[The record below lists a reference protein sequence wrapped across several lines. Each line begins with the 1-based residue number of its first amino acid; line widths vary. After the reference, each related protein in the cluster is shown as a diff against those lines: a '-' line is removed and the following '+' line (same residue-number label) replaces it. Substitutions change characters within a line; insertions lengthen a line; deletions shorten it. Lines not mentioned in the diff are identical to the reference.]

1 MNTET
6 VQQTSIRFT
15 HTLTV
20 GPLVGVF
27 DPNKF
32 FHDRRD
38 DVNLYVWG
46 DFESRILA
54 SARPVSD
61 QPSADLSAYILT
73 NNMYDS
79 EVRAQLP
86 AGYVFNLDDIWMIGA
101 AIALQ
106 PKGESGKL
114 LTNGYANL
122 FYVQV
127 GERVFAVDVRWRRG
141 RGDWDVGAWG
151 PGGRGPWFTAGQ
163 VFSRNG

>member
-46 DFESRILA
+46 DFESRILYMLE
-54 SARPVSD
+54 RP
-61 QPSADLSAYILT
+61 PS
-73 NNMYDS
+73 
-79 EVRAQLP
+79 
-86 AGYVFNLDDIWMIGA
+86 VFRIR
-101 AIALQ
+101 
-106 PKGESGKL
+106 
-114 LTNGYANL
+114 T
-122 FYVQV
+122 
-127 GERVFAVDVRWRRG
+127 
-141 RGDWDVGAWG
+141 
-151 PGGRGPWFTAGQ
+151 
-163 VFSRNG
+163 